1 MYTQRQAQIL
11 RAITQGLDLPTDAAS
26 EVRVVQSPGY
36 IDSVI
41 ETHDFAAV
49 LMGAIGQAVA
59 TVGERRGLGSQR
71 VTVDRRHAGLLFN
84 EIAYFFQSG
93 WQFDISAVHTPV
105 NAFYQTR
112 DGRHIFFNGAYAR
125 LRDGILQ
132 FLDCPSESAAI
143 ARQVACHD
151 AQALEDELSGRGLCA
166 AILRSPEEWRAHAQ
180 GQALAGM
187 PPIELVRLTD
197 SEPIPLKPAAWRPL
211 EGVRVLDFTHVVAG
225 PTIGKLLAEHGADVI
240 HCRYPYQDHILGF
253 DIETAFGKKATY
265 MDLRSEGDRARTL
278 ELVRECDVFV
288 QGFRRGSFARRGF
301 GPEDLR
307 PINPRLIYVELN
319 AYGFQGPWAERRGW
333 EQLAQA
339 ATGVAMLHRA
349 PLGKPAL
356 VPAYFN
362 DYGSGC
368 LGALGALAALHRR
381 AVEGG
386 SWLVRVALAKTA
398 MLGARFASNQEP
410 IVAIVDGELDRYLVD
425 QESPIGLL
433 TRIAPAVGLDRSPA
447 YVDRAGSFPGSSTLD
462 IGWGPDPMLPH
473 AVPHRPT
480 AIFRLGLARR
490 RGPQTL

>member
-253 DIETAFGKKATY
+253 DIETAFGKKNTY
-265 MDLRSEGDRARTL
+265 LDLRNADDRELAL
-278 ELVRECDVFV
+278 QLVRECDVFV
-288 QGFRRGSFARRGF
+288 QGFRWGSLAHRGF
-301 GPEDLR
+301 GPDDLR

-339 ATGVAMLHRA
+339 ATGVAMLHSA

-368 LGALGALAALHRR
+368 LGALGVLAALLRR
-381 AVEGG
+381 AREGG
-386 SWLVRVALAKTA
+386 SWRVRVSLAKTA
-398 MLGARFASNQEP
+398 MLGTQFASNHEP
-410 IVAIVDGELDRYLVD
+410 AIPIDETELERYLID
-425 QESPIGLL
+425 QDSPIGLL
-433 TRIAPAVGLDRSPA
+433 TRVAPAVQLEKTPA
-447 YVDRAGSFPGSSTLD
+447 FVDHAGGFPGSSTLE
-462 IGWGPDPMLPH
+462 IGWSPEPLVPH
-473 AVPHRPT
+473 TVPHRPT
-480 AIFRLGLARR
+480 AIFRLRRARW
-490 RGPQTL
+490 RGRQVL

>member
-49 LMGAIGQAVA
+49 LMGAVGQAVA

-253 DIETAFGKKATY
+253 DIETAFGKKNTY
-265 MDLRSEGDRARTL
+265 LDLRNADDRELAL
-278 ELVRECDVFV
+278 QLVRECDVFV
-288 QGFRRGSFARRGF
+288 QGFRWGSLAHRGF
-301 GPEDLR
+301 GPDDLR

-339 ATGVAMLHRA
+339 ATGVAMLHSA

-368 LGALGALAALHRR
+368 LGALGVLAALLRR
-381 AVEGG
+381 AREGG
-386 SWLVRVALAKTA
+386 SWRVRVSLAKTA
-398 MLGARFASNQEP
+398 MLGTQFASNHEP
-410 IVAIVDGELDRYLVD
+410 AIPIDETELERYLID
-425 QESPIGLL
+425 QDSPIGLL
-433 TRIAPAVGLDRSPA
+433 TRVAPAVQLEKTPA
-447 YVDRAGSFPGSSTLD
+447 FVDHAGGFPGSSTLE
-462 IGWGPDPMLPH
+462 IGWSPEPLVPH
-473 AVPHRPT
+473 TVPHRPT
-480 AIFRLGLARR
+480 AIFRLRRARW
-490 RGPQTL
+490 RGRQVL